1 MGQPRSL
8 VPSLVTWSNFSMRR
22 ASRCIPSLYKW
33 WTPGYSS
40 SSNMFPTHR
49 QTRDEFIVCE
59 IFLSTKLTLS
69 IDNFIKEDGSGVHL
83 GLHFSGREVV
93 GISDTIVLFK
103 KPMVVS
109 YRLSIV
115 ITDYWAIY
123 NHPAAIC
130 HWLISDTQI
139 NRGWVSLG
147 QSLVR
152 KRLTNVSQILK
163 QYERHMGCRMQK
175 KSCGYLL
182 PFDHNARMW
191 QTDKPQNGNIDI
203 IGQITFSDVA

>member
-83 GLHFSGREVV
+83 GLHFSGRDVI
-93 GISDTIVLFK
+93 GISDTIVLFE

-130 HWLISDTQI
+130 HWLSPTLKSTEGGSVWDKVWWG
-139 NRGWVSLG
+139 RGW
-147 QSLVR
+147 
-152 KRLTNVSQILK
+152 LTWAKFWSNMRDTWAVV
-163 QYERHMGCRMQK
+163 CRRNRVDIFCHLTTMHE
-175 KSCGYLL
+175 C
-182 PFDHNARMW
+182 DR
-191 QTDKPQNGNIDI
+191 QTNHRTVTSI
-203 IGQITFSDVA
+203 